1 MGKGEKRKGMPLMK
15 VVIAMDSFKG
25 SISSLEAAGAV
36 SEGIR
41 RVHPYAEIVTLPLA
55 DGGEGTVDAL
65 IAGLGAERVF
75 AQVSGPLGEPVTAQ
89 YGLKDGLA
97 VMEMA
102 AAAGLPLVPVEKRD
116 GISASTYGVGE
127 MIAHALRRG
136 CLRFVMGIGGSA
148 TTDGGLGML
157 QALGFSFRDAS
168 GNEVGCGAKAL
179 PDVASISTENVMPEL
194 KDAEFSIACDV
205 NNPLCGPRGSAAVY
219 GPQKGLKDV
228 ETTDAHMSSYARI
241 CADFTGKD
249 MRDYP
254 GAGAAGGLGFGF
266 LTFLNAKLHSGVDL
280 VLDTV
285 GIDSALEGADIA
297 VTGEGRIDAQTAMGK
312 APGGVAK
319 RAKAHGCRV
328 IAFSGCVTD
337 DARAVNQQG
346 IDAFFPILRNPVTLE
361 EALDNDN
368 ARHNLTNTA
377 EQVFRLL

>member
-1 MGKGEKRKGMPLMK
+1 MK
-15 VVIAMDSFKG
+15 VVIAIDSFKG
-25 SISSLEAAGAV
+25 SISSLEAANAV
-36 SEGIR
+36 GEGIR
-41 RVHPYAEIVTLPLA
+41 RAHPDAEIKVLPLA

-65 IAGLGAERVF
+65 IAGLGAERVR
-75 AQVSGPLGEPVTAQ
+75 AEVSGPLGEPVTAE

-127 MIAHALRRG
+127 MIAHALHRG
-136 CLRFVMGIGGSA
+136 CRRFVMGIGGSA
-148 TTDGGLGML
+148 TTDGGMGML
-157 QALGFSFRDAS
+157 QALGFSFRNAE
-168 GNEVGCGAKAL
+168 GKEVGRGAKAL
-179 PDVASISTENVMPEL
+179 ADVASISAENVLPEL

-219 GPQKGLKDV
+219 GPQKGLKDIDA
-228 ETTDAHMSSYARI
+228 TDAHMSSYAKA
-241 CADFTGKD
+241 CAAFSGKD
-249 MRDYP
+249 MQDYP

-266 LTFLNAKLHSGVDL
+266 LTFLNSSLHSGVDL

-285 GIDSALEGADIA
+285 NIDEALIGADIA

-319 RAKAHGCRV
+319 RAKSHGCRV

-337 DARAVNQQG
+337 DARTVNEQG
-346 IDAFFPILRNPVTLE
+346 IDAFFPIMRAPATLE
-361 EALDNDN
+361 EALDKNN
-368 ARHNLTNTA
+368 ALRNLADTA

>member
-1 MGKGEKRKGMPLMK
+1 MK

-25 SISSLEAAGAV
+25 SISSLEAAEAV
-36 SEGIR
+36 GEGIR
-41 RVHPYAEIVTLPLA
+41 RAHPNAEIVSLPLA

-65 IAGLGAERVF
+65 IAGLGAERVC
-75 AQVSGPLGEPVTAQ
+75 ATVSGPLGEAVTAE

-127 MIAHALRRG
+127 MIAHALRKG
-136 CLRFVMGIGGSA
+136 CRRFVMGIGGSA
-148 TTDGGLGML
+148 TTDGGMGML
-157 QALGFSFRDAS
+157 QALGFSFLDAE
-168 GNEVGCGAKAL
+168 GREVGRGAKAL
-179 PDVASISTENVMPEL
+179 PFVASISSKNVMPEL

-219 GPQKGLKDV
+219 GPQKGLKDI
-228 ETTDAHMSSYARI
+228 ESTDAHMASYARI
-241 CADFTGKD
+241 CASFTGKD
-249 MRDYP
+249 MREYP

-266 LTFLNAKLHSGVDL
+266 LTFLNATLHSGVDL

-285 GIDSALEGADIA
+285 GIDDALDGADIA

-328 IAFSGCVTD
+328 IAFSGCVTE
-337 DARAVNQQG
+337 DARAVNQHG
-346 IDAFFPILRNPVTLE
+346 IDAFFPIMRAPVTLE
-361 EALDNDN
+361 EALDKEN
-368 ARHNLTNTA
+368 ARRNLADTA

>member
-1 MGKGEKRKGMPLMK
+1 MK

-25 SISSLEAAGAV
+25 SISSLEAAEAV
-36 SEGIR
+36 GEGIR
-41 RVHPYAEIVTLPLA
+41 RAHPNAEIVSLPLA

-65 IAGLGAERVF
+65 IAGLGAERVC
-75 AQVSGPLGEPVTAQ
+75 ATVSGPLGEAVTAE

-116 GISASTYGVGE
+116 GVSASTYGVGE
-127 MIAHALRRG
+127 MIAHALRKG
-136 CLRFVMGIGGSA
+136 CRRFVMGIGGSA
-148 TTDGGLGML
+148 TTDGGMGML
-157 QALGFSFRDAS
+157 QALGFSFLDAE
-168 GNEVGCGAKAL
+168 GREVGRGAKAL
-179 PDVASISTENVMPEL
+179 PFVASISSKDAMPEL
-194 KDAEFSIACDV
+194 QEAEFSIACDV

-219 GPQKGLKDV
+219 GPQKGLKDI
-228 ETTDAHMSSYARI
+228 EGTDAHMASYARI
-241 CADFTGKD
+241 CASFTGKD
-249 MRDYP
+249 MREYP

-266 LTFLNAKLHSGVDL
+266 LTFLNATLHSGVDL

-285 GIDSALEGADIA
+285 GIDDALDGADIA

-328 IAFSGCVTD
+328 IAFSGCVTE
-337 DARAVNQQG
+337 DARAVNQHG
-346 IDAFFPILRNPVTLE
+346 IDAFFPIMRAPVTLE
-361 EALDNDN
+361 EALDKEN
-368 ARHNLTNTA
+368 ARRNLADTA

>member
-1 MGKGEKRKGMPLMK
+1 MK

-25 SISSLEAAGAV
+25 SISSLEAAEAV
-36 SEGIR
+36 GEGIR
-41 RVHPYAEIVTLPLA
+41 RSHPNAEIVSLPLA

-65 IAGLGAERVF
+65 IAGLGAERVC
-75 AQVSGPLGEPVTAQ
+75 ATVSGPLGEAVTAE

-127 MIAHALRRG
+127 MIAHALRKG
-136 CLRFVMGIGGSA
+136 CRRFVMGIGGSA
-148 TTDGGLGML
+148 TTDGGMGML
-157 QALGFSFRDAS
+157 QALGFSFLDAE
-168 GNEVGCGAKAL
+168 GREVGRGAKAL
-179 PDVASISTENVMPEL
+179 PFVASISSKNAMPEL

-228 ETTDAHMSSYARI
+228 ETTDAHMASYALI
-241 CADFTGKD
+241 CASFTGKD
-249 MRDYP
+249 MREYP

-266 LTFLNAKLHSGVDL
+266 LTFLNATLHSGVDL

-285 GIDSALEGADIA
+285 GIDDALDGADIA

-319 RAKAHGCRV
+319 RAKARGCRV
-328 IAFSGCVTD
+328 IAFSGCVTE
-337 DARAVNQQG
+337 DARAVNQHG
-346 IDAFFPILRNPVTLE
+346 IDAFFPIMRAPVTLE
-361 EALDNDN
+361 EALDKEN
-368 ARHNLTNTA
+368 ARRNLADTA

>member
-1 MGKGEKRKGMPLMK
+1 MK

-25 SISSLEAAGAV
+25 SISSLEAAAAV
-36 SEGIR
+36 REGILR
-41 RVHPYAEIVTLPLA
+41 AHPESEILSLPLA

-65 IAGLGAERVF
+65 IASLGAERIL
-75 AQVSGPLGEPVTAQ
+75 AEVSGPLGEPVTAE

-102 AAAGLPLVPVEKRD
+102 AAAGLPLVPMDKRD
-116 GISASTYGVGE
+116 GVSASTYGVGE

-136 CLRFVMGIGGSA
+136 CRRFVMGIGGSA
-148 TTDGGLGML
+148 TTDGGMGML

-168 GNEVGCGAKAL
+168 GKEVGRGAKAL
-179 PDVASISTENVMPEL
+179 PFVASISSENVMPEL
-194 KDAEFSIACDV
+194 REAEFSIACDV

-228 ETTDAHMSSYARI
+228 ESTDAHMAAYARV
-241 CADFTGKD
+241 CTAFTG
-249 MRDYP
+249 RDLRNYP

-285 GIDSALEGADIA
+285 GIDSALQGADIA

-319 RAKAHGCRV
+319 RAKAQGCRV
-328 IAFSGCVTD
+328 IAFSGCVTS
-337 DARAVNQQG
+337 DARAVNEQG
-346 IDAFFPILRNPVTLE
+346 IDAFFPILRTPVTLE
-361 EALDNDN
+361 EALDKAN
-368 ARHNLTNTA
+368 AYRNLADTA